1 MALLT
6 SKEKQP
12 LCLLCFEVLA
22 AVHYQH
28 FLYMVLA
35 KSCLSPARW
44 CKNMLKDMVS
54 ALDAV
59 LQTNKSDSKNWG
71 IRKVT
76 VGGQEL
82 LLLTQPPASLGYTE
96 EIQQTRPVPRCPA
109 NWMQGQLVCLGCLFC
124 WDALRCKTLIHCKTL
139 QQEGKKD
146 KKKKRR
152 KKKILDSSH
161 SSFSTRHQWCLT
173 FFFFRTA

>member
-152 KKKILDSSH
+152 KKKKS
-161 SSFSTRHQWCLT
+161 
-173 FFFFRTA
+173 